1 LNDLTPT
8 LITECAQLVKA
19 NSIAGCKQKT
29 VEVVY
34 TKASRHPPSH
44 PPHPTGAICEPPP
57 PHTPKWRNLMKT
69 KSMEPGAV
77 GFRDKTKVRKIADV
91 EKDNSIVNSL
101 NRSKRE
107 EFPDLAAEQEAR
119 AAEFRREQK
128 RAKQDQDVREKEE
141 RRKGIDEKE
150 QRSFKSLMNSDNMTT
165 NSGNLAAASVDHSAA
180 EAAEEDFM

>member
-1 LNDLTPT
+1 
-8 LITECAQLVKA
+8 
-19 NSIAGCKQKT
+19 
-29 VEVVY
+29 
-34 TKASRHPPSH
+34 
-44 PPHPTGAICEPPP
+44 
-57 PHTPKWRNLMKT
+57 MKT

-77 GFRDKTKVRKIADV
+77 GFRDKTKVRKIAGV

-101 NRSKRE
+101 NRSQRE

-128 RAKQDQDVREKEE
+128 RAKQDQDAREKEE
-141 RRKGIDEKE
+141 RRKRIDEKE